1 MRREGEMEREKE
13 RETERLRKRERERE
27 RERQKGGERQAYM
40 HTQKNRLIKVKRWV
54 DKFMT
59 SNWAR

>member
-1 MRREGEMEREKE
+1 MRREGEKERERDREKE
-13 RETERLRKRERERE
+13 RERLIKRERE